1 LIFGPDFLTRF
12 FILMRLILI
21 GPPGSGKGTQAKLL
35 GERLGLTH
43 IATGDILRE
52 AIRQRTA
59 AGRRAKPFLKKGILV
74 PDDLVNDLVADRFR
88 RDNRPERFV
97 MDGYPRTLAQ
107 AASFDQVLRQQF
119 MDLSAVIVLLV
130 SDEEILRRLGGRWIC
145 PKTDCKASYHVRTK
159 PPRVPGIC
167 DLCGTT
173 LIQRDDDKPETIRR
187 RLQVYRQNT
196 KELIPHYERQGL
208 VREVAGE
215 GEIEKI
221 YNNIVQVLPKE
232 NGKC

>member
-1 LIFGPDFLTRF
+1 
-12 FILMRLILI
+12 MRLILI

-52 AIRQRTA
+52 ASRLKTV
-59 AGRRAKPFLKKGILV
+59 AGRKAKPYLKKGILV

-130 SDEEILRRLGGRWIC
+130 SDEEILHRLGGRWIC

-159 PPRVPGIC
+159 PPRVP
-167 DLCGTT
+167 
-173 LIQRDDDKPETIRR
+173 
-187 RLQVYRQNT
+187 
-196 KELIPHYERQGL
+196 
-208 VREVAGE
+208 
-215 GEIEKI
+215 
-221 YNNIVQVLPKE
+221 
-232 NGKC
+232 

>member
-1 LIFGPDFLTRF
+1 
-12 FILMRLILI
+12 MRLILL

-35 GERLGLTH
+35 SERLGLVH
-43 IATGDILRE
+43 IGTGDILRE
-52 AIRQRTA
+52 AVRLGTP
-59 AGRRAKPFLKKGILV
+59 AGRLAEPFVKSGKLV
-74 PDDLVNDLVADRFR
+74 PDDLVNELVADRFR
-88 RDNRPERFV
+88 REDRPEHFV

-119 MDLSAVIVLLV
+119 LDLDAVVVLLV

-167 DLCGTT
+167 ALCGTT
-173 LIQRDDDKPETIRR
+173 LLQRDDDKPETIRR

-208 VREVAGE
+208 DR
-215 GEIEKI
+215 KST
-221 YNNIVQVLPKE
+221 
-232 NGKC
+232 

>member
-1 LIFGPDFLTRF
+1 
-12 FILMRLILI
+12 MRLILI